1 MSPGRVVP
9 ASQYQVDHHRKTTGS
24 APFAA
29 GFRAYG
35 QQLAPSNAPQGPV
48 RSIGDVALQ
57 PRNQQIQRLN
67 LAAAGQTG
75 EESAMQGARA
85 GSVDSNHNGRPLL
98 PMPTDKNGGQVEHLK
113 AQCGT
118 SVSSIIACSADIM
131 ALRHH
136 GHGCLFLSLH
146 VLLPLPVPTLA
157 YSLSPC
163 TGSLH
168 DALLASKREVVDMKS
183 RENMFWQK
191 VRPQIIDRLAA
202 VVVESPAHNSR
213 CARACT
219 CRPRTCGSGRR
230 PSSDEKR

>member
-1 MSPGRVVP
+1 
-9 ASQYQVDHHRKTTGS
+9 
-24 APFAA
+24 
-29 GFRAYG
+29 
-35 QQLAPSNAPQGPV
+35 
-48 RSIGDVALQ
+48 
-57 PRNQQIQRLN
+57 
-67 LAAAGQTG
+67 
-75 EESAMQGARA
+75 MQGARA

-136 GHGCLFLSLH
+136 GHGCLYLSLH